1 MYTNYIWSHSINRM
15 VHSRVKKSSIDI
27 ERKKR
32 DMWKDI
38 IKLKELLVMN
48 SIHITQE
55 KAPKTLIPIS
65 YAN

>member
-1 MYTNYIWSHSINRM
+1 MYTNYIWSHSINGM